1 MANEIFKMDHFAVEI
16 ISAESFIDDD
26 PGFRG
31 KSYTV
36 QTYVIRLNHVA
47 LGAWLAATSTN
58 DSEDD
63 ETWAMWHPGVDRQS
77 YRAAVKKR
85 RADFDAQIAAALQIK
100 ADVGSFS
107 VVCVLSEIF
116 AVVYIPDVQ

>member
-1 MANEIFKMDHFAVEI
+1 MANEIFKMDRFAVEI
-16 ISAESFIDDD
+16 ISAENFVDDD
-26 PGFRG
+26 PGFMG

-47 LGAWLAATSTN
+47 RNAWLAATSTD

-77 YRAAVKKR
+77 YRAEVERR
-85 RADFDAQIAAALQIK
+85 RADFDAQIATALQIK
-100 ADVGSFS
+100 ADTGSLS

-116 AVVYIPDVQ
+116 AVVYIPDVH